1 MTTRAVRRL
10 QRLGDSYSVLLG
22 DGLLNQ
28 VGPKL
33 RTLWGR
39 RRIVVITHRKIDRL
53 YGSRLRSTLAKSG
66 LDNHFLFIPEG
77 ERFKNLDT
85 VQKLYDGLIRHR
97 MGREDGLVALGGGVV
112 GDTAGFV
119 AATFL
124 RGVDYAQVP
133 TTLLAQIDSAL
144 GAKVG
149 VNLPRG
155 KNLVGAF
162 YRPAAVWIDP
172 SVLVTLPR
180 REFRSGLFE
189 MLKYGFIGSL
199 SLFRDMEGSPSSF
212 KPRSPTLTRAIA
224 VSARMKLRVVAEDER
239 ESGLRR
245 ILNFGHTVGHGLE
258 AAGDYHRLSHGEA
271 VGWGM
276 IAACRLSHHR
286 KLIGLSLCERM
297 EAAIRGLAPLPSVG
311 TLRLDRALRA
321 IDHDKK
327 IGPRGIRF
335 ILPTALG
342 KVTVVEGV
350 PRDDIRWVLQSLGV
364 GSRNHA

>member
-1 MTTRAVRRL
+1 M
-10 QRLGDSYSVLLG
+10 
-22 DGLLNQ
+22 
-28 VGPKL
+28 
-33 RTLWGR
+33 
-39 RRIVVITHRKIDRL
+39 VITHRKIDRL
-53 YGSRLRSTLAKSG
+53 YGGRLRSTIAESG
-66 LDNHFLFIPEG
+66 LDSHFLFIPEG
-77 ERFKNLDT
+77 EQFKNLET
-85 VQKLYDGLIRHR
+85 VRKLYDGLIRYR
-97 MGREDGLVALGGGVV
+97 IGREDGVLAFGGGVV

-124 RGVDYAQVP
+124 RGVRYAQVP
-133 TTLLAQIDSAL
+133 TTLLAQIDSSL

-172 SVLVTLPR
+172 SVLATLPR

-189 MLKYGFIGSL
+189 MLKYGFIGSV
-199 SLFRDMEGSPSSF
+199 SLFREMETSPASF
-212 KPRSPTLTRAIA
+212 RPRSPALSQAIA
-224 VSARMKLRVVAEDER
+224 LSARTKLRVVAQDER

-258 AAGDYHRLSHGEA
+258 AAGDYRRLSHGEA

-276 IAACRLSHHR
+276 VAACRLSHRR

-297 EAAIRGLAPLPSVG
+297 EAAIRALAPLPSLG
-311 TLRLDRALRA
+311 PLRLDPALRA

-335 ILPTALG
+335 VLPTALG
-342 KVTVVEGV
+342 RVTVVDSV
-350 PRDDIRWVLQSLGV
+350 PRDDIRWALESLGV
-364 GSRNHA
+364 GRRKRA